1 MTGCSLSKARWYAAN
16 AEGWMEDDDDE
27 KNLLAMSARDRR
39 PFVYSQR
46 RSIAREE
53 ISKAGLARPDS

>member
-1 MTGCSLSKARWYAAN
+1 MQRV
-16 AEGWMEDDDDE
+16 GWRTMMMRE
-27 KNLLAMSARDRR
+27 NVLAMSARDRR

-53 ISKAGLARPDS
+53 FSKAGLARPDS

>member
-1 MTGCSLSKARWYAAN
+1 MMVRG
-16 AEGWMEDDDDE
+16 
-27 KNLLAMSARDRR
+27 NLLAMSARDRR

-53 ISKAGLARPDS
+53 FSKAGQTRLMNAFAACIRRETWVLVVQAVPSA

>member
-1 MTGCSLSKARWYAAN
+1 
-16 AEGWMEDDDDE
+16 MEDDDDE

-53 ISKAGLARPDS
+53 FSKAGLARPDS